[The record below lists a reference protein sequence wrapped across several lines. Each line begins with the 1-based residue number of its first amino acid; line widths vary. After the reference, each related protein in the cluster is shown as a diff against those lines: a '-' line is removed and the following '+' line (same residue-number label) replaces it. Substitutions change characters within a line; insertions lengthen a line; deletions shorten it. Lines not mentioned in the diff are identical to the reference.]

1 MLFDR
6 IQDVEFVGGPFD
18 GHRQS
23 IRLSTTEEQ
32 EVIAIPVHEKVL
44 RQLAASPPVCS
55 AFVTS
60 VAIYELRQCKRKYH
74 YQFLSANAPRDY
86 DLEHHRL

>member
-1 MLFDR
+1 MLFNR
-6 IQDVEFVGGPFD
+6 IRAVEFIGGPFD

-23 IRLSTTEEQ
+23 IRLSSNDGV
-32 EVIAIPVHEKVL
+32 EVIAIPVHENVL
-44 RQLAASPPVCS
+44 RKLAESAPVCR
-55 AFVTS
+55 ALVTS
-60 VAIYELRQCKRKYH
+60 VAIYELRKYKRKYH